1 MVLLTW
7 DGMHERVAERI
18 GWMTESV
25 EVDIAWKLHCE
36 GDSLLQ
42 SMLYASVAMD
52 WISCAVAI
60 LRGKD
65 PSAIGAIR
73 DLKEHLDQ

>member
-1 MVLLTW
+1 
-7 DGMHERVAERI
+7 
-18 GWMTESV
+18 
-25 EVDIAWKLHCE
+25 
-36 GDSLLQ
+36 
-42 SMLYASVAMD
+42 MLYACVAMD

-73 DLKEHLDQ
+73 DLKEHLNQ